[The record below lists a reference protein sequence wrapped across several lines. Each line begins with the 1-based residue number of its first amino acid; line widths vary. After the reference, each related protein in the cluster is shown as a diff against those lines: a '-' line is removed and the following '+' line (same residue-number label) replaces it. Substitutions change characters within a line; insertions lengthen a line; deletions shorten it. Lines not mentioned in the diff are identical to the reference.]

1 VKILVNRRQKYKGGK
16 IMECI
21 RIFGKS
27 IFFLFLSVC
36 SIYSQV
42 DLGADVVSRYVWR
55 GQDVGNSASVQPS
68 LSYSLGSFT
77 AGVWGSYALTAS
89 GAGFNENDLY
99 LSYSFEPFNFT
110 LTDYYYPENNNMF
123 EFSPDSGYHVLE
135 LGLGYSYH
143 KVRLL
148 FAVNLLGDLN
158 DQSNSRNSF
167 YSEIEYLILR
177 KDEIDVHLLVG
188 AGNEVYVSD
197 NDGDFTLVNLGIMV
211 KKERYN
217 LSYSI
222 NPELETSF
230 LVFKVT
236 F

>member
-1 VKILVNRRQKYKGGK
+1 MK
-16 IMECI
+16 CI
-21 RIFGKS
+21 RIFRKS
-27 IFFLFLSVC
+27 LSFLFLPAFC
-36 SIYSQV
+36 IYSQF
-42 DLGADVVSRYVWR
+42 DLGADLVSRYIWR
-55 GQDVGNSASVQPS
+55 GQDFGNSASVQPN
-68 LSYSLGSFT
+68 LSYSFGSCT
-77 AGVWGSYALTAS
+77 VGVWGSYALTTS

-110 LTDYYYPENNNMF
+110 LTDYYYPENNNFF
-123 EFSPDSGYHVLE
+123 EFSTDSGYHVLE
-135 LGLGYSYH
+135 FSLGYSYH
-143 KVRLL
+143 KVHLL

-211 KKERYN
+211 NKERYN
-217 LSYSI
+217 LSYII